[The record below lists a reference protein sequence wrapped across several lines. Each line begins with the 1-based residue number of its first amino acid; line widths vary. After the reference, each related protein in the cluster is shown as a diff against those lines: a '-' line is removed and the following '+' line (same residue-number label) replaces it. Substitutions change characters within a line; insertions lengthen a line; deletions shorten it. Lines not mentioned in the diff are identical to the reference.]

1 MAKTVQE
8 VNEKEINLAQE
19 LYIHYHKQSYLD
31 YKNKYA
37 PIDMNWGLISTI
49 YSIDAS
55 TLRKRMGAIESITNK
70 DGKSLVEAL
79 GVINDLNGGSNIL
92 NDVEQKIANDVTEL
106 IRRGI
111 GESTSTSYAL
121 KQAATAQ
128 QQISVLDNYI
138 KYIHEVI
145 NAFEKGNDD
154 YMKYILDLYQGDPK
168 ATANI
173 NSLFSTG
180 NKLNLLAIN
189 KTALTS
195 FDTLKERVSQL
206 ESASNSLR
214 AGSKPAKVQY
224 KNKIVSYDSLIYPMH
239 FLFSNILGG
248 LGEGLGASFAI
259 KSLNEFLQTLEN
271 EDMTVNIE
279 GTGTERVEGGSTKKA
294 DYTISVDNENGSIT
308 LSFGISAKAQA
319 INKGRKVTTT
329 FETTKL
335 KTFFDKYIQATTI
348 EKYIFYNNLYHG
360 LTSTAEMQYLRRKY
374 AAEALLDAITGSN
387 QGENV
392 LFLQYLDSLVR
403 LDEFFELLASA
414 SQNQLPSLSI
424 VGANKIKTSND
435 FVTRRGEKLNAL
447 LKSEGYT
454 DLTPESKS
462 LVAWVRSR
470 QAFKTLNELA
480 TQIQYTHE

>member
-1 MAKTVQE
+1 MARTVQE
-8 VNEKEINLAQE
+8 ANEKEINLAQE

-37 PIDMNWGLISTI
+37 PIDVNWGLISTI
-49 YSIDAS
+49 YSIDAA
-55 TLRKRMGAIESITNK
+55 TLKKRMGAIESITNK
-70 DGKSLVEAL
+70 DGKSLIEAL
-79 GVINDLNGGSNIL
+79 GVINDLNGGSNVL
-92 NDVEQKIANDVTEL
+92 NDMEQKIANDVTEL
-106 IRRGI
+106 IRKGI
-111 GESTSTSYAL
+111 GKSTSTSYDL
-121 KQAATAQ
+121 KNASTADQQAN
-128 QQISVLDNYI
+128 ILDNYI

-145 NAFEKGNDD
+145 SAFEKGNND
-154 YMKYILDLYQGDPK
+154 YMEYIFDKYQKDTK

-173 NSLFSTG
+173 KSLFTTANG
-180 NKLNLLAIN
+180 YNLLAIN

-195 FDTLKERVSQL
+195 FQTLRDRVDQL
-206 ESASNSLR
+206 SKASSSLK
-214 AGSKPAKVQY
+214 AGIKPEKVEY
-224 KNKIVSYDSLIYPMH
+224 KGKMVTYDSLIYPMH

-259 KSLNEFLQTLEN
+259 KSLNECLQTLEN
-271 EDMTVNIE
+271 EDMTVDIE

-335 KTFFDKYIQATTI
+335 KTFFDKYVQATTI
-348 EKYIFYNNLYHG
+348 EKYVFYNNLYHG

-374 AAEALLDAITGSN
+374 AALALLDAITGSN

-414 SQNQLPSLSI
+414 SQNQLPSLSVI
-424 VGANKIKTSND
+424 GANKIKTSND
-435 FVTRRGEKLNAL
+435 FVVRRGEKLNAL
-447 LKSEGYT
+447 LKSEEYT

-470 QAFKTLNELA
+470 QVFKALNELT